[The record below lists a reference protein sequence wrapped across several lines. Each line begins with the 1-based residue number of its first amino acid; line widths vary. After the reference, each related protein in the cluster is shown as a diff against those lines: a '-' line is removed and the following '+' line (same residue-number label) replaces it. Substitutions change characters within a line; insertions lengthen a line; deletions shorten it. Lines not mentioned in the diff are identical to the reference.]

1 MADSFGA
8 AREEILLA
16 LLGSGGAAVYGLAVL
31 AATKLLGLRLAR
43 F

>member
-1 MADSFGA
+1 MSETFGA
-8 AREEILLA
+8 AREEISLA
-16 LLGSGGAAVYGLAVL
+16 LLGSGAAAVYGLALL